1 MNFPFFVAR
10 RYYFSKQ
17 SRSII
22 NLITRVAVIGLMVST
37 AAMVIVLSAFNGIEA
52 MVHDLYSDFDPEITI
67 EPANAKTIDYSF
79 IPVDQIQQV
88 KGVTATSGVIEEII
102 IVKHEN
108 KWVNALLWGVDS
120 SFFST
125 IALENHIVQGDST
138 PSLQSGHAF
147 IGAGLLNKLDGVI
160 FTGNPSRVL
169 VYAPSR
175 DAKITR
181 ASNPFRSQP
190 FVLNASLNYNRE
202 LNAELL
208 LVNRADAAEL
218 LRYGNDITRLAVHLD
233 GSRSVKYVKNELMEL
248 LGSDFKVKTH
258 LEKNELIY
266 KTSQIEKII
275 VFCILVF
282 IFVLATFNMVASLT
296 MLFIEKKPNVRTM
309 QAFGLNVGDLTKVFF
324 YQGLLITASGIAGGL
339 VLGYLVVS
347 IQVFGEVLIL
357 PNSGGEAFPMVATIY
372 DLLQILGATLLI
384 GALSSYV
391 PVRLLVKRFIQENK
405 GTSPNS
411 ASI

>member
-22 NLITRVAVIGLMVST
+22 NLITRIAVIGLMVST

-52 MVHDLYSDFDPEITI
+52 MVHDLYSDFDPEITV
-67 EPANAKTIDYSF
+67 EPANAKTIDYAF
-79 IPVDQIQQV
+79 IPVDQIRQV
-88 KGVTATSGVIEEII
+88 KGVAATSGVIEEII

-202 LNAELL
+202 LNGELL
-208 LVNRADAAEL
+208 LVNRVDAAEL

-233 GSRSVKYVKNELMEL
+233 GSRSVKHVKKELMEL
-248 LGSDFKVKTH
+248 LGSDFTVKTH

-324 YQGLLITASGIAGGL
+324 YQGLLITVSGIAGGL

-391 PVRLLVKRFIQENK
+391 PVRLLVKRFIQENR

>member
-1 MNFPFFVAR
+1 VWIR
-10 RYYFSKQ
+10 
-17 SRSII
+17 
-22 NLITRVAVIGLMVST
+22 
-37 AAMVIVLSAFNGIEA
+37 
-52 MVHDLYSDFDPEITI
+52 H
-67 EPANAKTIDYSF
+67 
-79 IPVDQIQQV
+79 
-88 KGVTATSGVIEEII
+88 
-102 IVKHEN
+102 
-108 KWVNALLWGVDS
+108 
-120 SFFST
+120 FFST
-125 IALENHIVQGDST
+125 ISLEKHIVQGDST

-160 FTGNPSRVL
+160 FTGNPGRVL

-175 DAKITR
+175 EAKITR

-208 LVNRADAAEL
+208 LINRSDASEL
-218 LRYGNDITRLAVHLD
+218 LRYGNDITRLAVHTT
-233 GSRSVKYVKNELMEL
+233 GSRSVKRIKEDVQQVVGK
-248 LGSDFKVKTH
+248 DFLVKTH

-296 MLFIEKKPNVRTM
+296 MLFIEKKANIRTL
-309 QAFGLNVGDLTKVFF
+309 QAFGLNENDLRNVFF
-324 YQGLLITASGIAGGL
+324 YQGLLISASGILLGL
-339 VLGYLVVS
+339 VLGYLIVS
-347 IQVFGEVLIL
+347 IQLFGNVLIL
-357 PNSGGEAFPMVATIY
+357 PNSGGEAFPMVVSWL
-372 DLLQILGATLLI
+372 DLTQILIFTLLI
-384 GALSSYV
+384 GALSSYI
-391 PVRLLVKRFIQENK
+391 PVRLLVNRYLYENK

>member
-1 MNFPFFVAR
+1 VNFPFFVAR

-52 MVHDLYSDFDPEITI
+52 MVHDLYSDFDPEITV

-88 KGVTATSGVIEEII
+88 KGVAATSGVIEEII

-125 IALENHIVQGDST
+125 IALDDHIVQGDSI
-138 PSLQSGHAF
+138 PFLQPGHAF

-160 FTGNPSRVL
+160 FSGNPSRVL

-175 DAKITR
+175 EAKITR

-233 GSRSVKYVKNELMEL
+233 GSRSVKRVKQELMEL
-248 LGSDFKVKTH
+248 LDADFTVKTH

-324 YQGLLITASGIAGGL
+324 YQGLLITVSGIAGGL

-357 PNSGGEAFPMVATIY
+357 PNSGGEAFPMVATVY
-372 DLLQILGATLLI
+372 DLIQILGATLLI
-384 GALSSYV
+384 GALSSYI